1 MKKDVKDIIQKEET
15 HLNNLLE
22 QEDLSA
28 FKGMVDELRDTWTK
42 KQMFRT
48 ETEAR
53 FSVLQDNRYPTKAA
67 KYWQCVREQSSYLDN
82 LMSLSFDYRSNEA
95 KIKWLEGKVE
105 KEKDEYKTTKY
116 QIDLDECRFAKASME
131 KTARHRMREIKMWSK
146 LKKEFN
152 DGSFNEKDE
161 YKATKY
167 QIDIDECRFAK
178 ASMEKVAKHRMREIK
193 MWSGLKKEFNDG
205 SFNDKDVNQHQLE
218 SYGMQYAEKA
228 RQLTEN
234 SSDTD
239 KFNVLGQLQSLQR
252 IRKSGE
258 LENSY
263 KEKEQLEQHGKPKV

>member
-53 FSVLQDNRYPTKAA
+53 FSVLQDNRYPTRAA

-82 LMSLSFDYRSNEA
+82 LMSLSFDYRRNDA
-95 KIKWLEGKVE
+95 KIKWLEKKIE
-105 KEKDEYKTTKY
+105 SEKDEYKLSKY
-116 QIDLDECRFAKASME
+116 QIDLDECKF
-131 KTARHRMREIKMWSK
+131 
-146 LKKEFN
+146 
-152 DGSFNEKDE
+152 G
-161 YKATKY
+161 
-167 QIDIDECRFAK
+167 K

-193 MWSGLKKEFNDG
+193 MWSTLKKEFNDG

-228 RQLTEN
+228 KTLNQN
-234 SSDTD
+234 SSDAEV
-239 KFNVLGQLQSLQR
+239 FNVMGQLQSLQR
-252 IRKSGE
+252 IKKSGE
-258 LENSY
+258 LESSY
-263 KEKEQLEQHGKPKV
+263 KEKEQITQHGKPKV

>member
-1 MKKDVKDIIQKEET
+1 
-15 HLNNLLE
+15 
-22 QEDLSA
+22 
-28 FKGMVDELRDTWTK
+28 MVDELRDTWTK

-53 FSVLQDNRYPTKAA
+53 FSVLQDNRYPTKAS

-82 LMSLSFDYRSNEA
+82 LMTLSFDYRRNEA

-105 KEKDEYKTTKY
+105 KEKDEYKATKY
-116 QIDLDECRFAKASME
+116 QIDL
-131 KTARHRMREIKMWSK
+131 
-146 LKKEFN
+146 
-152 DGSFNEKDE
+152 
-161 YKATKY
+161 
-167 QIDIDECRFAK
+167 DECRFAK

-193 MWSGLKKEFNDG
+193 MWSKLKKEFNDG

-258 LENSY
+258 LESSY
-263 KEKEQLEQHGKPKV
+263 KEREQLEQHGKPKV

>member
-1 MKKDVKDIIQKEET
+1 MTDKKNVKDLIQKEET

-22 QEDLSA
+22 QQDLTD

-67 KYWQCVREQSSYLDN
+67 KYWQCVREQASYLDN
-82 LMSLSFDYRSNEA
+82 LMTLSFDYRRNEA
-95 KIKWLEGKVE
+95 KIKWLETKIE
-105 KEKDEYKTTKY
+105 SEKDEYKLTKY
-116 QIDLDECRFAKASME
+116 QIDLDES
-131 KTARHRMREIKMWSK
+131 
-146 LKKEFN
+146 
-152 DGSFNEKDE
+152 
-161 YKATKY
+161 
-167 QIDIDECRFAK
+167 RFAK

-252 IRKSGE
+252 IKKSGE

-263 KEKEQLEQHGKPKV
+263 KEKEKLEQHGKPKS

>member
-1 MKKDVKDIIQKEET
+1 MTEKKDVKDIIQKEET

-22 QEDLSA
+22 QQDLTD

-82 LMSLSFDYRSNEA
+82 LMTLSFDYRRNEA

-105 KEKDEYKTTKY
+105 KEE
-116 QIDLDECRFAKASME
+116 
-131 KTARHRMREIKMWSK
+131 
-146 LKKEFN
+146 
-152 DGSFNEKDE
+152 DE

-167 QIDIDECRFAK
+167 QIDLDECRFAK

-193 MWSGLKKEFNDG
+193 MWSKLKKEFNDG

-252 IRKSGE
+252 IKKSGE
-258 LENSY
+258 LESSY
-263 KEKEQLEQHGKPKV
+263 KEREQLEQHGKPKV

>member
-1 MKKDVKDIIQKEET
+1 MKKDVRDVIQGEEP
-15 HLNNLLE
+15 HLNNLLT
-22 QEDLSA
+22 QEDLSD

-82 LMSLSFDYRSNEA
+82 LMTLSFDYRRNEA
-95 KIKWLEGKVE
+95 KIKWLEGKIE
-105 KEKDEYKTTKY
+105 TEKDEYK
-116 QIDLDECRFAKASME
+116 Q
-131 KTARHRMREIKMWSK
+131 
-146 LKKEFN
+146 
-152 DGSFNEKDE
+152 
-161 YKATKY
+161 TKY

-263 KEKEQLEQHGKPKV
+263 KEKEQIEQHGKPKS

>member
-1 MKKDVKDIIQKEET
+1 MKKDVKEIIQKEEP

-22 QEDLSA
+22 REDLSA

-53 FSVLQDNRYPTKAA
+53 FSVLQDNRYPTKAS

-82 LMSLSFDYRSNEA
+82 LMTLSFDYRRNEA
-95 KIKWLEGKVE
+95 KIKWLEGKIE
-105 KEKDEYKTTKY
+105 K
-116 QIDLDECRFAKASME
+116 
-131 KTARHRMREIKMWSK
+131 
-146 LKKEFN
+146 
-152 DGSFNEKDE
+152 EKDE

-167 QIDIDECRFAK
+167 QIDLDEARFGK

-218 SYGMQYAEKA
+218 SYGMQYHAKA
-228 RQLTEN
+228 KTLNQN
-234 SSDTD
+234 SSESEI
-239 KFNVLGQLQSLQR
+239 FNVMGQLQSLQR
-252 IRKSGE
+252 IKKSGE
-258 LENSY
+258 LESSY
-263 KEKEQLEQHGKPKV
+263 KEKEQITQHGKPKV